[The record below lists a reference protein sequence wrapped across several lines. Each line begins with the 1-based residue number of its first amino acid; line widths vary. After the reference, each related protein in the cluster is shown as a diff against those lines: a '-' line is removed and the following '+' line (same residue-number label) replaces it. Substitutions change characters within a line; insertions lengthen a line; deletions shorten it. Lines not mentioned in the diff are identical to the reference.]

1 MILVHVH
8 IEGFSEADPLTI
20 LNRLLN
26 PTIIL
31 LICVLQWQVFL
42 FKNMFSSSE
51 ISVEAWLL
59 KSIISA
65 NIALIDHF

>member
-51 ISVEAWLL
+51 ITVEAWLL

-65 NIALIDHF
+65 NIALINHF